1 MDAESWS
8 EDDHLERISLL
19 SAGLANE
26 HVAAIVEVTQVGFGG
41 AHQCEVVGIGRRD
54 LGVWD

>member
-26 HVAAIVEVTQVGFGG
+26 HVAAIVEVTQVGFGR
-41 AHQCEVVGIGRRD
+41 AHHSVRSLASGEEI
-54 LGVWD
+54 